1 MATRSDLSGL
11 LPIALDITSS
21 LSTEDRLRHLIDA
34 VRQALPCDAA
44 VVLRL
49 EGDELTPIAWHGL
62 VDGFGGR
69 RFRLDEHPRLA
80 QVCGNDEPVLFPGD
94 CDLPDPYD
102 GLVEGVPSLEQVV
115 HSCLGCP
122 LRVDGELVGV
132 MTVDALEP
140 GVFDDVSDEFLL
152 YLGALAGAAL
162 RTSDLIQTLEDRAH
176 QEGQLAA
183 DVVREVHQR
192 RGGLLLGR
200 GPAMTQLRS
209 NIALVAASEFPV
221 LVTGETGTG
230 KELIVRMLHAESA
243 RSQRPLVY
251 VNCAALPESV
261 AESELFGH
269 ARGSFTGAD
278 ATRPGKFS
286 VADGA
291 SLLLDEV
298 GELPLHIQPKLLR
311 VLQEGEIQRVG
322 EDRPMHVDVRVLAAT
337 NRDLQAEVAAG
348 RFRADLLHRLDVC
361 RIQAPALREHS
372 EDIPELAGFAA
383 DQVRRR
389 LGTGPIR
396 FSTSAL
402 AILRQADWPGNV
414 RELENVVARAV
425 LQASSRVRRG
435 DTVTLRAADLSGS
448 LVQPHVGNP
457 VETEAAPGTGAGPRL
472 TLRESVEDHQRSRI
486 TRAVERNQGNWS
498 AAARELGLHRSNLHH
513 LGRRLGLR

>member
-1 MATRSDLSGL
+1 MATTSDLRDL

-21 LSTEDRLRHLIDA
+21 LSTEDRLRRLIDA
-34 VRQALPCDAA
+34 VRKALPCDAA

-49 EGDELTPIAWHGL
+49 DGEELTPIAWHGL
-62 VDGFGGR
+62 LDGFGGR

-80 QVCGNDEPVLFPGD
+80 EICGSPEPTLFPGD
-94 CDLPDPYD
+94 CELPDPYD
-102 GLVEGVPSLEQVV
+102 GLVEGVEHLDGVV

-122 LRVDGELVGV
+122 LRVGEELVGV

-140 GVFDDVSDEFLL
+140 GVFDSVSDEFLL

-162 RTSDLIQTLEDRAH
+162 RTNDLIAALEDRARR
-176 QEGQLAA
+176 EGQLTEA
-183 DVVREVHQR
+183 VVREVHEH
-192 RGGLLLGR
+192 RGGLLIGR
-200 GPAMTQLRS
+200 GEAMTRLRDKVE
-209 NIALVAASEFPV
+209 LVAPSEFPV

-230 KELIVRMLHAESA
+230 KELIVRMVHA
-243 RSQRPLVY
+243 RSGRAHRPLVY

-269 ARGSFTGAD
+269 AKGAFTGAD
-278 ATRPGKFS
+278 SARPGKFS

-322 EDRPMHVDVRVLAAT
+322 EDRPLHVDVRVLAAT
-337 NRDLQAEVAAG
+337 NRDLEAEVAAG
-348 RFRADLLHRLDVC
+348 RFRADLLHRLDVF
-361 RIQAPALREHS
+361 RLHAPALRDHR
-372 EDIPELAGFAA
+372 EDIPELAGYAA

-396 FSTSAL
+396 FSSSAQS
-402 AILRQADWPGNV
+402 ILMAADWPGNV
-414 RELENVVARAV
+414 RELENVIARAV
-425 LQASSRVRRG
+425 MQASSRVARG
-435 DTVTLRAADLSGS
+435 DTVMVRAADLSGS
-448 LVQPHVGNP
+448 LVRPN
-457 VETEAAPGTGAGPRL
+457 EANAPADTAATHSTSQ
-472 TLRESVEDHQRSRI
+472 TLRESTEDHQRSRI
-486 TRAVERNQGNWS
+486 TRAVERTGGNWA

-513 LGRRLGLR
+513 LAKRLGLR